1 MKQVPMSSKHVD
13 GKYNPPAFFWQ
24 QAVLNLNFHVM
35 FIIIGIMFTGVAIGY
50 LFKNLSFLRNTEKTI
65 SYTIILLL
73 FILGLSIGSNKLII
87 DNLAAF
93 GWQAAVIALSATCG
107 SILASWMTL
116 KLFFKKGGKR

>member
-1 MKQVPMSSKHVD
+1 
-13 GKYNPPAFFWQ
+13 
-24 QAVLNLNFHVM
+24 M

-93 GWQAAVIALSATCG
+93 GWQAAVIAFSATCG

-116 KLFFKKGGKR
+116 KLFFKKGDKR